1 MQPLFVF
8 EHFTTEDGSSQVHI
22 EIAQIYSRNRDS
34 EIPPT
39 EGLNHTAEKN
49 I

>member
-8 EHFTTEDGSSQVHI
+8 EHFTTESGSSQVHI
-22 EIAQIYSRNRDS
+22 EIVQIYSGCRDS

-39 EGLNHTAEKN
+39 AGLNDTTKKN